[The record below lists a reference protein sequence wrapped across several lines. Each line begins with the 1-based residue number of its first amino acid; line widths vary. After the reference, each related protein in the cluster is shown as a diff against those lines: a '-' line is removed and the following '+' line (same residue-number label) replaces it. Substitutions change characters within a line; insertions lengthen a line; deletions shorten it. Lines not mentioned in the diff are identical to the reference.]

1 MYRSSFGGTA
11 VESVNMGYWSVPAT
25 CRIISDTQSYS
36 SVQRTITL
44 PQHPQ
49 TSSRGSYVNSDLYTK
64 RILSIKPFGK
74 IPLDCSLIADETSIK
89 IYIGIDAYSGRGGY
103 VCLMVQIL

>member
-25 CRIISDTQSYS
+25 CRIISDTQAYS

-89 IYIGIDAYSGRGGY
+89 YILVLTRIPAGAGY